1 MYPEPPHSYHLT
13 ELMVYQINT
22 RSCRVLEKTYVPF
35 DCETFSIVKLRC
47 HTRFHLEIS
56 MNPFRKRPI
65 SIEAVRSFVFPFIS
79 SSLWLCVP
87 SMCASVSFWL
97 VPLFWLVNFFY
108 HTCLLCIMYNNG
120 NFCYL
125 NVTIVMFFFYSFM
138 TCNRP

>member
-1 MYPEPPHSYHLT
+1 MYPDPPHSYHLT

-65 SIEAVRSFVFPFIS
+65 SIEAVRSFVFR
-79 SSLWLCVP
+79 
-87 SMCASVSFWL
+87 
-97 VPLFWLVNFFY
+97 LFL
-108 HTCLLCIMYNNG
+108 LLCGCACRVCAHRLVFGWFHCFGLLIS
-120 NFCYL
+120 FIIHVCYASCITTAIF
-125 NVTIVMFFFYSFM
+125 VT
-138 TCNRP
+138 